1 MKCAVFSTKPY
12 DVRFLNEA
20 AKESGHELT
29 FIESRLTA
37 STAKLAEGFEAI
49 CAFVNDDLE
58 IMTLEALFR
67 GGTKMIALR
76 CAGFNQLDLKT
87 AKELGIR
94 AARVPTYS
102 PHAVAEHTLALI
114 LSLNRKI
121 HKAYQRVRDNN
132 FALDGLLGFDLHGR
146 SIGVIGTGTIGR
158 NVVRIFH
165 GFGCHV
171 LMFDVVKS
179 EECLEWGEYVSL
191 EHLLRESDIITL
203 HCPLTESTK
212 HLIRDKSILQMKPGV
227 MIVNTSRG
235 SLIDTSSVIR
245 HLKSGQIGSVAL
257 DVYEEESELFFED
270 LSQSIVEDDV
280 FSRLLTFPNVLITSH
295 QAFFTEQAMKEIAR
309 VTMQNLTEFELSKP
323 LRNAVC

>member
-1 MKCAVFSTKPY
+1 MKCAVFSSKPY
-12 DVRFLNEA
+12 DVRFLNVA
-20 AKESGHELT
+20 AKEAGHELA
-29 FIESRLTA
+29 FVESRLTA

-49 CAFVNDDLE
+49 CAFVNDELQRK
-58 IMTLEALFR
+58 TLEVLSR

-76 CAGFNQLDLKT
+76 CAGFNQLDLHA

-94 AARVPTYS
+94 AARVPAYS

-146 SIGVIGTGTIGR
+146 TVGVIGTGTIGR
-158 NVVRIFH
+158 IVVQILH
-165 GFGCHV
+165 GFGCHI
-171 LMFDVVKS
+171 LMFDVTKS
-179 EECLEWGEYVSL
+179 QECLEWGEYVSL

-203 HCPLTESTK
+203 HCPLNESTK
-212 HLIRDKSILQMKPGV
+212 HLIREESIVEMKPGV
-227 MIVNTSRG
+227 MVVNTSRG
-235 SLIDTSSVIR
+235 ALIDTAAIVR
-245 HLKSGQIGSVAL
+245 NLKSGLIGSVAL

-270 LSQSIVEDDV
+270 LSQSIVDDDV

-295 QAFFTEQAMKEIAR
+295 QAFFTEQAMQEIAR